1 MLQYFAKYK
10 NLAHSSARCKRHD
23 TLVPLHSFIL
33 YLHKAVSVGTSPPLH
48 DSVRGEPRVA
58 PLVLSSTTV
67 LSEHLRRDVGAQA
80 AMGEN
85 ANSALT
91 PKNRRETP
99 AGAASEEEEQQE
111 NNAQKW
117 RVGDDRNAIILLPEA
132 KYGHAADAG
141 LEPWRL
147 LQFRLP
153 PLTIEGIHHSD
164 ADLSRGGAERGKIK
178 NNGFAFM

>member
-1 MLQYFAKYK
+1 M
-10 NLAHSSARCKRHD
+10 
-23 TLVPLHSFIL
+23 
-33 YLHKAVSVGTSPPLH
+33 
-48 DSVRGEPRVA
+48 RGEPRVA

-99 AGAASEEEEQQE
+99 AGAASEEEAERQE

-132 KYGHAADAG
+132 KYGHAAAEAG
-141 LEPWRL
+141 WEPRRL

-164 ADLSRGGAERGKIK
+164 ADLSRGGAQQGKIKK

>member
-1 MLQYFAKYK
+1 ML
-10 NLAHSSARCKRHD
+10 AR
-23 TLVPLHSFIL
+23 
-33 YLHKAVSVGTSPPLH
+33 APPH
-48 DSVRGEPRVA
+48 DSVRGELQSRP

-80 AMGEN
+80 AMGED

-117 RVGDDRNAIILLPEA
+117 RVGDDRNAIILLP
-132 KYGHAADAG
+132 KLNMDMLLRRG

-164 ADLSRGGAERGKIK
+164 ADLSRGGAQQGKIK